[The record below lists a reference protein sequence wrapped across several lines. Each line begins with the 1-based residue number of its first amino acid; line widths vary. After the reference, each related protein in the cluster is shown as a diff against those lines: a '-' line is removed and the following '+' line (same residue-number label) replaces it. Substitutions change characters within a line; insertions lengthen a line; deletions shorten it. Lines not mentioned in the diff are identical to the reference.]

1 MGFTRA
7 SWRAYKNMNGVI
19 MPGVSAGSNQ
29 VGDKVTCTPM
39 VNCPRGWAV
48 ACDTRQGQS
57 VSPAAP
63 PSAPCR
69 SRRLVHVLPLY
80 RGFWVM
86 GYLLHL
92 GEAPR
97 GLCALQRAAVAPR
110 LRLQLDIF

>member
-19 MPGVSAGSNQ
+19 IPGVSAGSNQ
-29 VGDKVTCTPM
+29 VGDKVTCTPT

-48 ACDTRQGQS
+48 ACATRQGQS

-63 PSAPCR
+63 PRAPCK

-80 RGFWVM
+80 GGCCVM
-86 GYLLHL
+86 GCLLHMC
-92 GEAPR
+92 EQPR
-97 GLCALQRAAVAPR
+97 GLRALKRAKVSHPSYA
-110 LRLQLDIF
+110 L